1 MLFNSYE
8 FILFFLP
15 VSLTGYF
22 FAAHRLSTGT
32 ARLWLVLCSLFFY
45 GWWNPHY
52 LVLILGSMLGNYA
65 MGKWLA
71 RLQGQRVAQKIA
83 LTAGVTANLAL
94 LGWYKYANFFVHEA
108 GTMFGVNWTLNN
120 IVLPLGISFFTFLQ
134 VGYLVDAAQGKTRE
148 YRFSNYALFVTFF
161 PHLIAGPIVHH
172 SDLMPQFA
180 RPETFRFN
188 VRRFAAGFTL
198 FTLGLAKKLLIADLL
213 APDAQHVFGV
223 AASGQALRAAD
234 AWAGLGAFTFQ
245 IYFDFS
251 GYSDMAIGLGLLF
264 GIMLPFNFDSPYK
277 SLSVV
282 EFWRRWHITL
292 SRFFRDYLY
301 IPLGG
306 NRRGSARVCANL
318 LLTMTLA
325 GLWHGANW
333 TFLVWGAAH
342 GVALAV
348 NHLWR
353 LKHPL
358 AEGQEARVAWGFR
371 ISAWTATF
379 LFVMLSWVLFRAD
392 NLGVAGHYLQA
403 LFGAGPEGLSGRPL
417 LVKSG
422 LFVYLALLL
431 VFACWSPNTQQLLA
445 AELPLPVAPS
455 RWQWKPRPG
464 LALVLGLLF
473 AACVLSLS
481 HVSQFIYWQF

>member
-15 VSLTGYF
+15 LTLAVYY
-22 FAAHRLSTGT
+22 FAAHRLNANA
-32 ARLWLVLCSLFFY
+32 ARLWLVLASLFFY
-45 GWWNPHY
+45 GWWNPRY
-52 LVLILGSMLGNYA
+52 LYLLVGSMLGNYWL
-65 MGKWLA
+65 GK
-71 RLQGQRVAQKIA
+71 RLELMSTETKLQKIT
-83 LTAGVTANLAL
+83 LAGGIAANLAF
-94 LGWYKYANFFVHEA
+94 LGWYKYANFFVRQA
-108 GTMFGVNWTLNN
+108 GALLGWHWTLGN
-120 IVLPLGISFFTFLQ
+120 IILPLGISFFTFLQ
-134 VGYLVDAAQGKTRE
+134 IGYLVDAAQGKTRE

-161 PHLIAGPIVHH
+161 PHLVAGPIVHH

-180 RPETFRFN
+180 REETFRFD

-213 APDAQHVFGV
+213 APDAEHVF
-223 AASGQALRAAD
+223 AAAGGDHGLRIAD
-234 AWAGLGAFTFQ
+234 AWAGMGAYTFQ

-264 GIMLPFNFDSPYK
+264 GVMLPFNFDSPYK

-282 EFWRRWHITL
+282 EFWRRWHMTL

-306 NRRGSARVCANL
+306 NRRGAVRVCGNL
-318 LLTMTLA
+318 LLTMALA
-325 GLWHGANW
+325 GFWHGANW
-333 TFLVWGAAH
+333 TFLLWGIAH
-342 GVALAV
+342 GVALAA

-353 LKHPL
+353 LYRPL
-358 AEGQEARVAWGFR
+358 TETAGRATVWWLRGLCWG
-371 ISAWTATF
+371 ATF
-379 LFVMLSWVLFRAD
+379 LFVTLAWVLFRAE
-392 NLGVAGHYLQA
+392 NLTDAGRY
-403 LFGAGPEGLSGRPL
+403 FGALVGLGPGAGGAAG

-431 VFACWSPNTQQLLA
+431 VFTCSFPNTQQLLQ

-455 RWQWKPRPG
+455 RWHWRPTRG
-464 LALVLGLLF
+464 LAVVLGLLF